1 MYQTQY
7 TRNNHFQRSDSEF
20 GKIITVFKFIP
31 IFVVLCF
38 YHTRARNYQPFSNLM
53 MAHTQVIRLC
63 VCVCVWWHTRTQY
76 RTKMCNKECLYLQ
89 RYSIILGKKVFVE
102 HCKKQTFTA
111 TTGLNSQTHEN
122 VSEFYIMEPLIL
134 AKTSPNP

>member
-63 VCVCVWWHTRTQY
+63 VCVCVCGGT
-76 RTKMCNKECLYLQ
+76 L
-89 RYSIILGKKVFVE
+89 
-102 HCKKQTFTA
+102 
-111 TTGLNSQTHEN
+111 GLNTELKCVIRSASIYKDIQL
-122 VSEFYIMEPLIL
+122 F
-134 AKTSPNP
+134 